1 VIRSIVLLALQ
12 APIDDYHRF
21 EIGPASMT
29 RLTVEDT
36 QLTLESVDL
45 AAHSGFG

>member
-1 VIRSIVLLALQ
+1 VVLLSLQ

-21 EIGPASMT
+21 EIGPASLT

-36 QLTLESVDL
+36 QLRLEAVDL
-45 AAHSGFG
+45 ATHSGFG